1 MGNQQPQQQQ
11 QQQQQQF
18 VNPPAG
24 YQYYIPS
31 NAQQG
36 VQQFYDPVQQ
46 QYYTIT
52 PTVPV
57 NSNSSNN
64 QQPQQQ
70 QQAPQPQYFSTSP
83 LPTPQ
88 LIPGSPVAPAF
99 GQYFQ
104 QPQFVQQKQQ
114 QQQQQKDGGLP
125 YPTMSRTTLIY
136 NNDDTITDEQIPKS
150 TAQQQKQDQ
159 GKGQLGSSLYPG
171 QVNGERPGQGI
182 SQLSNEEVSTLNS
195 NVESNPRNAVKNNE
209 HTGDISIEVTP
220 GND

>member
-1 MGNQQPQQQQ
+1 ML
-11 QQQQQQF
+11 
-18 VNPPAG
+18 
-24 YQYYIPS
+24 S
-31 NAQQG
+31 K

-104 QPQFVQQKQQ
+104 QPQFVQQNNSSNNSRKMV
-114 QQQQQKDGGLP
+114 DYHTLP
-125 YPTMSRTTLIY
+125 
-136 NNDDTITDEQIPKS
+136 
-150 TAQQQKQDQ
+150 
-159 GKGQLGSSLYPG
+159 
-171 QVNGERPGQGI
+171 
-182 SQLSNEEVSTLNS
+182 
-195 NVESNPRNAVKNNE
+195 
-209 HTGDISIEVTP
+209 
-220 GND
+220 

>member
-1 MGNQQPQQQQ
+1 M
-11 QQQQQQF
+11 
-18 VNPPAG
+18 NPPAG

-104 QPQFVQQKQQ
+104 QPQFVQQNNSSNNSRKMV
-114 QQQQQKDGGLP
+114 DYHTLP
-125 YPTMSRTTLIY
+125 
-136 NNDDTITDEQIPKS
+136 
-150 TAQQQKQDQ
+150 
-159 GKGQLGSSLYPG
+159 
-171 QVNGERPGQGI
+171 
-182 SQLSNEEVSTLNS
+182 
-195 NVESNPRNAVKNNE
+195 
-209 HTGDISIEVTP
+209 
-220 GND
+220 